1 MPDRCMW
8 TTFAALQMPRWFE
21 KCLGWSLSDY
31 DHVNDEGMIHFYAV
45 SYDVDVSVMC
55 ACELHE

>member
-1 MPDRCMW
+1 
-8 TTFAALQMPRWFE
+8 MPRWFE